1 MSTAQRE
8 VSSVPD
14 YTVLAFGAP
23 KTDRPYVIVNM
34 VSSIDGRTVIGR
46 TEQGLGSDA
55 DQLLMREL
63 RYHSDIVLSGA
74 ETLRVSGAN
83 SRLDAAGLE
92 ALRAAEGRSALP
104 IAATISRSGRL
115 PVDCPFFTAHDFDAV
130 VYLSETAPH
139 AQRELIKATG
149 RQVVLLPDGDE
160 IPAMLR
166 HMRTEL
172 NAELLLVEGGSKV
185 TGAFFELGVIDEFF
199 LTLGAVLVG
208 GAEPKTPIAGTARD
222 TTRQVVRFD
231 LQSATPNWA
240 TDEVYLRYRR
250 R

>member
-1 MSTAQRE
+1 MSTAQKQIAA
-8 VSSVPD
+8 VPD

-23 KTDRPYVIVNM
+23 KSDRPYVIVNM

-46 TEQGLGSDA
+46 TERGLGSDA
-55 DQLLMREL
+55 DQRLMREL
-63 RYHSDIVLSGA
+63 RYHADVVLSGA
-74 ETLRVSGAN
+74 ETLRVSGAS

-92 ALRAAEGRSALP
+92 ARRAAEGRTALP

-115 PVDCPFFTAHDFDAV
+115 PVDCPFFTAHDFEAV
-130 VYLSETAPH
+130 VYLSEAAPL

-149 RQVVLLPDGDE
+149 RRVVLLPDGDE
-160 IPAMLR
+160 IRAMLR
-166 HMRTEL
+166 HMRTDL

-185 TGAFFELGVIDEFF
+185 TGALFELGVIDEFF
-199 LTLGAVLVG
+199 LTLGALLVG
-208 GAEPKTPIAGTARD
+208 GADPKTPISGTDRRAASE
-222 TTRQVVRFD
+222 VVRFD

-250 R
+250 